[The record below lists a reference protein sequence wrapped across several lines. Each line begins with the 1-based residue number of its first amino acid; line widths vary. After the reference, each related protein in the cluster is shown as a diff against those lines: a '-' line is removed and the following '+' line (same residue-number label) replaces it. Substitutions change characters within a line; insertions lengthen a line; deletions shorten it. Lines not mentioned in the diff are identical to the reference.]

1 MVRACYLLELSSKV
15 FRSPIYLPDTE
26 YFLLLLF
33 IFFSIRGILFVIQF
47 VQRLQAHMNIWLMFR
62 SHMNIWLMFRSH
74 MNIWLMFRSHM
85 HIWLMFRSHMNIWLM
100 FRSHMNIWLMLR
112 SHINIWL
119 VFRSHM
125 NIWLVFRCIN
135 HFCVKVFTLVQDEC
149 LEHVFCQMIVQHI
162 FQGRSQYTIYV
173 YLQLTS

>member
-74 MNIWLMFRSHM
+74 M

-100 FRSHMNIWLMLR
+100 FR

-135 HFCVKVFTLVQDEC
+135 HFCVKVFTLVQDEY